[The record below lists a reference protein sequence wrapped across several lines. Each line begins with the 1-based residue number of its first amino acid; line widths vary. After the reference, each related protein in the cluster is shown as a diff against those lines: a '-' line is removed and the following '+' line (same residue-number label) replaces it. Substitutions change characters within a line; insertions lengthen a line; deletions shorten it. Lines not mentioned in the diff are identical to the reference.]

1 MRGVKKSADKIWRL
15 YCFFVTLPL
24 QMKMILIYL
33 IVINVVTFV
42 IYGYDKW
49 QSQHGGWRISER
61 ALLGLVAAFGG
72 VGALAGMWGLRH
84 KTKHHLFVVG
94 VPAIM
99 LVEFLL
105 FNVVLYMV
113 SSSW

>member
-1 MRGVKKSADKIWRL
+1 MRRRVKKHRQNLAFIL
-15 YCFFVTLPL
+15 FFRNFAVTDED
-24 QMKMILIYL
+24 
-33 IVINVVTFV
+33 N
-42 IYGYDKW
+42 KW

-84 KTKHHLFVVG
+84 KTKHRLFVVG

-105 FNVVLYMV
+105 FNVVLYLIT
-113 SSSW
+113 SSW

>member
-1 MRGVKKSADKIWRL
+1 
-15 YCFFVTLPL
+15 
-24 QMKMILIYL
+24 MKTILIYL

-72 VGALAGMWGLRH
+72 VGARAGMWGLRH
-84 KTKHHLFVVG
+84 KTQHHLFVVG